1 MIELIPGALGAF
13 LLGLQSNTL
22 LELTMC
28 LVGMTLC
35 LVAWSALVI
44 A

>member
-1 MIELIPGALGAF
+1 LIELLPGALGAF
-13 LLGLQSNTL
+13 LLGLQTNTL
-22 LELTMC
+22 TELLIS